1 MRYHFHRYCLV
12 FVIICGFAASLLS
25 GQNLHAQDMAV
36 SQVLIDGEGWQL
48 LGEGYKF
55 TEGPAVDRTG
65 NVYFTDIPN
74 NRIYQIDLDGKIEL
88 FAEDT
93 ANTNGLMV
101 GPDDRIYGCRNGDKQ
116 IVAYD
121 ADGKMEV
128 IASGMTSN
136 DLVVTSKGAIYF
148 TDPPN
153 DQVGYVS
160 PEREVRIVAKD
171 VHPNGVI
178 MWPDEGTLVV
188 TERES
193 PHLWTYRI
201 EADGSLTNRERY
213 YHPLQLRSDSKTPG
227 SDGMT
232 VDRDY
237 RLYVTTRIGLQMFDP
252 TGRLGGTIAK
262 PQNASLANV
271 CFGGPE
277 LSYLY
282 ATCTDKVYRRK
293 TKTAGAP
300 YFLRA
305 GGKKE

>member
-1 MRYHFHRYCLV
+1 MRHRQILSSV
-12 FVIICGFAASLLS
+12 VVCGLILAPLS
-25 GQNLHAQDMAV
+25 TLPAQDMAL
-36 SQVLIDGEGWQL
+36 SQVLIDGEDWQL

-55 TEGPAVDRTG
+55 TEGPAVDTVG
-65 NVYFTDIPN
+65 KVYFTDIPN
-74 NRIYQIDLDGKIEL
+74 NRIYLIGLDGTITL
-88 FAEDT
+88 FAENT

-116 IVAYD
+116 IVAYTP
-121 ADGKMEV
+121 AGEMEV
-128 IASGMTSN
+128 IAKNVTSN

-153 DQVGYVS
+153 GQVWYIS
-160 PEREVRIVAKD
+160 PEREVRVVAKEIQ
-171 VHPNGVI
+171 PNGVI
-178 MWPDEGTLVV
+178 LWPEEGTLVV

-193 PHLWTYRI
+193 PHLWTYRV
-201 EADGSLTNRERY
+201 EADGDLTHRERY

-237 RLYVTTRIGLQMFDP
+237 RLYVTTHLGLQMFDP

-262 PQNASLANV
+262 PHPGPMANV

-277 LSYLY
+277 FNYLY
-282 ATCTDKVYRRK
+282 ATCGDKVYRRK
-293 TKTAGAP
+293 TNAVGAP
-300 YFLRA
+300 YFLRV
-305 GGKKE
+305 GETQE